1 MGFFDYLMK
10 GIGFETDIDPTP
22 AVKKQKTKRVNTEAS
37 ASANTSMQA
46 EQPASN
52 APYNFAFPSYN
63 PSLDEA
69 DNMQVTSMQDGVAS
83 AKNVIVYKPKTQGDI
98 KNLIDFLRRKE
109 PIIVNFAL
117 LPQEVSASMIAF
129 ISGALYALRGSIHPI
144 ANNLYL
150 LTPEGVSIL
159 VPRDQAPKY

>member
-10 GIGFETDIDPTP
+10 GIGFETDLAP
-22 AVKKQKTKRVNTEAS
+22 AVEKKPKAKVVS
-37 ASANTSMQA
+37 K
-46 EQPASN
+46 EQPPVEAN
-52 APYNFAFPSYN
+52 ELPYNFAFPSYN
-63 PSLDEA
+63 PGENVDESSE
-69 DNMQVTSMQDGVAS
+69 NIQVSTMQNGVAS
-83 AKNVIVYKPKTQGDI
+83 AKNVIVYKPKNQGDI

-109 PIIVNFAL
+109 PIIVNFAS
-117 LPQEVSASMIAF
+117 LPSSVSASMIAF

-159 VPRDQAPKY
+159 VPKDQAPKY

>member
-10 GIGFETDIDPTP
+10 GIGFETDLATVPD
-22 AVKKQKTKRVNTEAS
+22 KKTKLKTKPNTVTETQVDVNEI
-37 ASANTSMQA
+37 
-46 EQPASN
+46 
-52 APYNFAFPSYN
+52 PYNFAFPSYN
-63 PSLDEA
+63 PEDSENA
-69 DNMQVTSMQDGVAS
+69 TGENIQVSTMQNGVAS
-83 AKNVIVYKPKTQGDI
+83 AKNVIVYKPKNQGDI

-109 PIIVNFAL
+109 PIIVNFAS
-117 LPQEVSASMIAF
+117 LPSSVSASMIAF

-159 VPRDQAPKY
+159 VPKEQAPKY

>member
-10 GIGFETDIDPTP
+10 GIGFETDTMPTTTQ
-22 AVKKQKTKRVNTEAS
+22 VKKQKVRQSNVNSDAS
-37 ASANTSMQA
+37 
-46 EQPASN
+46 SN
-52 APYNFAFPSYN
+52 VSEEVENLPYNFAFPSYN
-63 PSLDEA
+63 PSLEENNA
-69 DNMQVTSMQDGVAS
+69 DNVQISTMQNGIAS
-83 AKNVIVYKPKTQGDI
+83 AKNVIVYKPKNQGDI

-109 PIIVNFAL
+109 PIIVNFSL
-117 LPQEVSASMIAF
+117 LPKDVSASMIAF

-159 VPRDQAPKY
+159 VPKDQAPKY

>member
-10 GIGFETDIDPTP
+10 GIGFETDIEPAP
-22 AVKKQKTKRVNTEAS
+22 AVKKPKAKKTQSADAS
-37 ASANTSMQA
+37 SQANFNAQV
-46 EQPASN
+46 EQPNN

-63 PSLDEA
+63 PSLDET

-83 AKNVIVYKPKTQGDI
+83 AKNVIVYKPRTQGDI

-117 LPQEVSASMIAF
+117 LPQDVSASMIAF

>member
-10 GIGFETDIDPTP
+10 GIGFETDMTPTP
-22 AVKKQKTKRVNTEAS
+22 AMPKKAKGSKVNSLTSSQAASVTTES
-37 ASANTSMQA
+37 V
-46 EQPASN
+46 
-52 APYNFAFPSYN
+52 PYNFAFPSYN
-63 PSLDEA
+63 PSIDEETES
-69 DNMQVTSMQDGVAS
+69 NNIQVSTMQNGVAS

-117 LPQEVSASMIAF
+117 LPEDVSSSMIAF

-159 VPRDQAPKY
+159 VPKDQAPKY

>member
-10 GIGFETDIDPTP
+10 GIGFETDSTP
-22 AVKKQKTKRVNTEAS
+22 VAAVKKHKVKQSTLNTQTLQDNNIEVE
-37 ASANTSMQA
+37 NM
-46 EQPASN
+46 
-52 APYNFAFPSYN
+52 PYNFAFPSYN
-63 PSLDEA
+63 PLLDEA
-69 DNMQVTSMQDGVAS
+69 NEEQVMAVQNAFAG

-109 PIIVNFAL
+109 PIIVNFSL
-117 LPQEVSASMIAF
+117 LPSDVSGSMIAF

-159 VPRDQAPKY
+159 VPKDQVPKY

>member
-10 GIGFETDIDPTP
+10 GIGFETDLKPVP
-22 AVKKQKTKRVNTEAS
+22 QKKAKAKSIKDEKLDS
-37 ASANTSMQA
+37 S
-46 EQPASN
+46 E

-63 PSLDEA
+63 PSLDE
-69 DNMQVTSMQDGVAS
+69 NEGSENIQVSTMQNGIAS

-109 PIIVNFAL
+109 PIIVNFAS
-117 LPQEVSASMIAF
+117 LPSEVAQSMIAF

-144 ANNLYL
+144 ENNLYL

-159 VPRDQAPKY
+159 VPKDQAPKY

>member
-10 GIGFETDIDPTP
+10 GMGFETDSMSVTQ
-22 AVKKQKTKRVNTEAS
+22 VKKKKDKQ
-37 ASANTSMQA
+37 TSTTLNNS
-46 EQPASN
+46 SN
-52 APYNFAFPSYN
+52 VTDEIENVPYNFAFPSYN
-63 PSLDEA
+63 PSIEENDAE
-69 DNMQVTSMQDGVAS
+69 NVQISTMQNGVAN
-83 AKNVIVYKPKTQGDI
+83 AKNVIVYKPKNQGDI

-109 PIIVNFAL
+109 PIIVNFSL
-117 LPQEVSASMIAF
+117 LPKDVSASMIAF

-159 VPRDQAPKY
+159 VPKDQAPKY